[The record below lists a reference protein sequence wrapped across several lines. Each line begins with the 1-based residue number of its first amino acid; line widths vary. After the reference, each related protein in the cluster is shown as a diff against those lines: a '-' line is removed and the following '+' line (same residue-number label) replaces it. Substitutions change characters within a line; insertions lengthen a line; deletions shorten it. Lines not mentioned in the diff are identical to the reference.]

1 MSFKLIFVFCSCC
14 FTVSEYH
21 KQPAGTPALSFD
33 KVSLDEKLNI
43 YNDLCKPVPLYAHLQ
58 LQVNSLP
65 TSNHPSACL
74 LVFDHFDSY
83 SSQCV
88 LFCFQPLH
96 ASVSLLLTFQLT
108 SDRAIS
114 HALRRFREVL
124 RTDFKRAG
132 RELVLA
138 APSRVVTPL
147 KWQRNSVSSPKRP
160 RSTSSR
166 AGSQVVV
173 LLSRCRGCGCCCC
186 CCC

>member
-1 MSFKLIFVFCSCC
+1 MSHVFLLLLIIILFSFFCSRC
-14 FTVSEYH
+14 FTVSEHH

-33 KVSLDEKLNI
+33 RVSLDEKLNI
-43 YNDLCKPVPLYAHLQ
+43 YNDLCRPVPLYAHLQ

-65 TSNHPSACL
+65 TSIHPSACSF
-74 LVFDHFDSY
+74 VFDHFM
-83 SSQCV
+83 
-88 LFCFQPLH
+88 FPFPP
-96 ASVSLLLTFQLT
+96 LLTFQLT

-173 LLSRCRGCGCCCC
+173 LISRCRG
-186 CCC
+186 

>member
-1 MSFKLIFVFCSCC
+1 MSD
-14 FTVSEYH
+14 YH

-58 LQVNSLP
+58 LQVNPLP
-65 TSNHPSACL
+65 TLIHPCGC
-74 LVFDHFDSY
+74 F
-83 SSQCV
+83 
-88 LFCFQPLH
+88 FCFRPYH
-96 ASVSLLLTFQLT
+96 VSFFPFALTFQLT

-114 HALRRFREVL
+114 HALRRFCEIL
-124 RTDFKRAG
+124 RMDFKRAG

-173 LLSRCRGCGCCCC
+173 FAILCCSFL
-186 CCC
+186 

>member
-1 MSFKLIFVFCSCC
+1 MSHVSLLFAYYIPLFYLCSRC
-14 FTVSEYH
+14 FTVSEHH

-43 YNDLCKPVPLYAHLQ
+43 YNNLCKPVPLYAHLQ

-65 TSNHPSACL
+65 TCIHPSACSF
-74 LVFDHFDSY
+74 VFDHFMFPF
-83 SSQCV
+83 
-88 LFCFQPLH
+88 LF
-96 ASVSLLLTFQLT
+96 ALTSQLT

-147 KWQRNSVSSPKRP
+147 KWLRNSVSSPKRP

-173 LLSRCRGCGCCCC
+173 
-186 CCC
+186 

>member
-1 MSFKLIFVFCSCC
+1 MFPFLF
-14 FTVSEYH
+14 
-21 KQPAGTPALSFD
+21 AL
-33 KVSLDEKLNI
+33 
-43 YNDLCKPVPLYAHLQ
+43 
-58 LQVNSLP
+58 
-65 TSNHPSACL
+65 TS
-74 LVFDHFDSY
+74 
-83 SSQCV
+83 
-88 LFCFQPLH
+88 
-96 ASVSLLLTFQLT
+96 QLT

-147 KWQRNSVSSPKRP
+147 KWLRNSVSSPKRP

-173 LLSRCRGCGCCCC
+173 
-186 CCC
+186 